1 MEFGD
6 TIIEKLTKDKL
17 EMKRFFLILTV
28 ILALCA
34 ITLPR
39 RTYASESAEYSI
51 SGDGSE
57 YSLSLSGEI
66 IRRGEMDEILLSVP
80 DGSSVRFSGVET
92 CSSFEIPGG
101 SYIFSGELT
110 LLSGG
115 ITVREGSELSLIGL
129 TLDASDG
136 DSVAISVRGGT
147 LTIDSS
153 EIVGGELGAILVDYS
168 ERGVATIRNS
178 SVCSASYG
186 AAVRVHSGSL
196 SVFSGSISNT
206 LGVAIESR
214 ASLSLAGEPEISGVL
229 YDICAS
235 RAVALS
241 VSDEEYLARHALD
254 LMYDGIF
261 SEGEAYEIFTK
272 ASESA
277 VSRAS
282 VFDKNGKKYTLSY
295 FSESPVDGED
305 SVAMVYLPHEVRFF
319 DGARELSCI
328 RALKGEI
335 ITPPEAPE
343 RTGYEFSCWTTAS
356 GETPDLS
363 LALSGNMTL
372 YSKYRLVAPS
382 FRISSLSV
390 GYTGEEYA
398 LAFSE
403 ISHPMDE
410 LGGFAE
416 LVWYKSGEIISR
428 AGSVAIRDVADS
440 GEYSCLITYSYESD
454 STSVLVEDISVT
466 VRPKEIP
473 IPTLASVPYDGAVKY
488 PMGIDSAVFDFEC
501 DGFTDAGAYEIAVR
515 LIDGENCVFSG
526 TSSERA
532 LVIFEI
538 TKAENRFTTPPE
550 VKSVFEGGALD
561 IRCEALFG
569 EVRLLFSDSPTG
581 EYTAAP
587 PTAAGR
593 YYLCAAVSEGQN
605 YSSLTSEPVEFEI
618 LADYC
623 VSLEIAEREE
633 AMYLAFDRFVGEGVL
648 LLAKY
653 KSGREVSVEMPS
665 VSVRYQRGNYLRYGD
680 SGVILSFGGIS
691 ITYPLTV
698 GKADYPIDALELSE
712 CRITYDGRYHEY
724 SFGNPNIVGRDG
736 IPLTVRA
743 IGGGTN
749 AGEYPIRIIFSSE
762 STDYNIPEEREVV
775 MIIEPCELELS
786 WGDLSFVYDGAK
798 KKPTC
803 SYTDVFG
810 IVRRPE
816 VSGEM
821 VNAGSGYTARAN
833 IENGNY
839 RFTNETVAF
848 EIRKAS
854 YDMSSVEW
862 QGGEFV
868 YNGTLQSVTLVGL
881 PSGVSV
887 VGYTDAGKS
896 DAGAYLAYA
905 TLTYD
910 EQNYERPE
918 IEPHAWTIHKASYDL
933 SDFQIESETAV
944 FDGMEHYPRVT
955 GNAPTGA
962 DGIELRYSFSRG
974 VTHVSDG
981 SVAVRVEFSTESD
994 NYTVPDARVVYVT
1007 VLPKE
1012 VSVVWYGSELTYNGD
1027 AILPRA
1033 ECAECEIEV
1042 LGAGIDAGSY
1052 TATARSKNSD
1062 YTVTN
1067 SSFDFVIRKAENR
1080 FLNEIEVSPV
1090 YTERDISHNA
1100 HSLFGEVSILVF
1112 SDAECTVPTE
1122 ISEGGRYYLV
1132 FQVSESQNY
1141 TALRSDSI
1149 EITVVELS
1157 ITNVSAE
1164 LLRTDF
1170 LAFESLR
1177 SEDFVLTVYY
1187 NDGTSIECDI
1197 SEVTIEYQ
1205 RASSFRRGDTEVA
1218 IGFGGYRE
1226 VCSVSVDF
1234 ATLDLSGVIWEGVT
1248 HTYDGQE
1255 KRPAPTYLPA
1265 GVSVTGFVE
1274 GGGTL
1279 AGEYDLTPIIS
1290 YDTEN
1295 YILGTVE
1302 PVKMVINKQIVPSP
1316 SDFSVEYDG
1325 KAHNPS
1331 SDDSRLS
1338 YAPLGEIREVGEY
1351 EVSVT
1356 LFDSANYELS
1366 GADSFTVT
1374 VTPRE
1379 LYITVIEACMLPD
1392 GTLVDLKYD
1401 ITGGSLAEGDELL
1414 LIPVL
1419 CDGAVGATSEN
1430 KNYTLRVTAG
1440 ELIEGSRSIG
1450 DLKVAL
1456 VTVGISVFVLLIAG
1470 VVYLCRRRLFKSLI
1484 ASGTA
1489 MPVNEA
1495 LPAPPPLKVIEVKPE
1510 TPEPEADQERNESEE
1525 VEDKSEEDPPE
1536 ESGAND
1542 LMERAEKIGKVEIDM
1557 EKADTLITDALAK
1570 DLIKRADRPIRT
1582 AGSERCVINV
1592 DTLSEYFYPGERID
1606 INVLKR
1612 RGLIPQSACFVKI
1625 LARGRVDK
1633 PLSVYANEFTPAAV
1647 KMIVLSGG
1655 EAVKA
1660 QTVREKEN

>member
-1 MEFGD
+1 MKFGD

-17 EMKRFFLILTV
+17 EMKRIFLILTV

-39 RTYASESAEYSI
+39 RTFASESAEYSI

-92 CSSFEIPGG
+92 CSSFEIPAG
-101 SYIFSGELT
+101 SYTFSGELT

-129 TLDASDG
+129 TLDSSDG

-153 EIVGGELGAILVDYS
+153 EIVGGELGAMLVDYS

-178 SVCSASYG
+178 SVRSASYG
-186 AAVRVHSGSL
+186 AAVRVLSGSL

-282 VFDKNGKKYTLSY
+282 VFDKNGKKYALSY

-328 RALKGEI
+328 RALRGEI

-343 RTGYEFSCWTTAS
+343 RIGYEFSCWTTAS

-363 LALSGNMTL
+363 LALSGDMTL

-416 LVWYKSGEIISR
+416 LVWYKSGEVVSR
-428 AGSVAIRDVADS
+428 AGSVGIRAVADS

-454 STSVLVEDISVT
+454 SSSVLVEDISVT
-466 VRPKEIP
+466 VSPKEISL
-473 IPTLASVPYDGAVKY
+473 PTVRSVPYDGTLKY
-488 PMGIDSAVFDFEC
+488 PQGIDRALFELEC
-501 DGFTDAGAYEIAVR
+501 DGFTDAGVYEIPVR
-515 LIDGENCVFSG
+515 LVDEDNCVFSD
-526 TSSERA
+526 TDTTTA
-532 LVIFEI
+532 LLIFEI
-538 TKAENRFTTPPE
+538 TKAENRFTTLPE
-550 VKSVFEGGALD
+550 VKSVFEGGTLD
-561 IRCEALFG
+561 IKCEALFG
-569 EVRLLFSDSPTG
+569 EVVFVFSDSPSG
-581 EYTAAP
+581 EYTATP
-587 PTAAGR
+587 PTDAGR
-593 YYLCAAVSEGQN
+593 YYLCATVGEGQN

-633 AMYLAFDRFVGEGVL
+633 TEYSAFDRFVGDGVL

-724 SFGNPNIVGRDG
+724 SFENPNIVGRDG

-762 STDYNIPEEREVV
+762 STDYNIPEEREAV
-775 MIIEPCELELS
+775 MIIGPCELELS
-786 WGDLSFVYDGAK
+786 WGELSFVYDGGK

-816 VSGEM
+816 VTGEM
-821 VNAGSGYTARAN
+821 VGAGSGYTAYAN

-868 YNGTLQSVTLVGL
+868 YNGARQSVTLVGL

-887 VGYTDAGKS
+887 VGYTDAVES
-896 DAGAYLAYA
+896 NAGSYLAYA
-905 TLTYD
+905 TLSYD
-910 EQNYERPE
+910 DQNYERPE
-918 IEPHAWTIHKASYDL
+918 IEPYAWTIHKASYDL
-933 SDFQIESETAV
+933 SDFKIENETAV
-944 FDGMEHYPRVT
+944 FDGTEHYPRVT
-955 GNAPTGA
+955 GSVPTGV

-981 SVAVRVEFSTESD
+981 SVGVRVEFSTQSD
-994 NYTVPDARVVYVT
+994 NYTAPAARVVYVT

-1012 VSVVWYGSELTYNGD
+1012 VSVVWYGSELIYNGG

-1033 ECAECEIEV
+1033 ECAECEVEV
-1042 LGAGIDAGSY
+1042 LGAGIEAGSY
-1052 TATARSKNSD
+1052 TATARSKNPD

-1067 SSFDFVIRKAENR
+1067 SSFEFVIAKAENR

-1090 YTERDISHNA
+1090 YTDREISHNA
-1100 HSLFGEVSILVF
+1100 RSLFGEVRILVF
-1112 SDAECTVPTE
+1112 SDAECTAPAE
-1122 ISEGGRYYLV
+1122 INAGGRYYLV
-1132 FQVSESQNY
+1132 FEVSESQNY
-1141 TALRSDSI
+1141 TALHSEAI
-1149 EITVVELS
+1149 EILAVELS
-1157 ITNVSAE
+1157 ITDISAE

-1170 LAFESLR
+1170 FAFESLLT
-1177 SEDFVLTVYY
+1177 EDFILTAYY
-1187 NDGTSIECDI
+1187 NDGTSRTCDI
-1197 SEVTIEYQ
+1197 SKVTVEYQ
-1205 RASSFRRGDTEVA
+1205 RASSFRRGDTEVTLVFA
-1218 IGFGGYRE
+1218 EHRE
-1226 VCSVSVDF
+1226 VCAVSVDF

-1248 HTYDGQE
+1248 HTYDGAE
-1255 KRPAPTYLPA
+1255 KHPTPTALPD
-1265 GVSVTGFVE
+1265 GVSVLGFVE

-1295 YILGTVE
+1295 YILIAVE

-1325 KAHNPS
+1325 KAHNPTT
-1331 SDDSRLS
+1331 DDSRLS
-1338 YAPLGEIREVGEY
+1338 YAFSGEIRSVGEY
-1351 EVSVT
+1351 EVSVM
-1356 LFDSANYELS
+1356 LSDSANYELS

-1379 LYITVIEACMLPD
+1379 LYITVIEACMLPG
-1392 GTLVDLKYD
+1392 GTLGELKYD
-1401 ITGGSLAEGDELL
+1401 ITGGSIAEGDELS

-1419 CDGAVGATSEN
+1419 CDGKVSVTCDSG
-1430 KNYTLRVTAG
+1430 NYVIRVTPG
-1440 ELIEGSRSIG
+1440 ELIGGSRGIG
-1450 DLKVAL
+1450 DLKVVL
-1456 VTVGISVFVLLIAG
+1456 VTVCISVFVLLIAG
-1470 VVYLCRRRLFKSLI
+1470 AVYLCRRRLFKRLI
-1484 ASGTA
+1484 ASATPA
-1489 MPVNEA
+1489 PVNEA
-1495 LPAPPPLKVIEVKPE
+1495 LPAPPPVRVVEVKPE
-1510 TPEPEADQERNESEE
+1510 PVEPKTEQKLKEKEE
-1525 VEDKSEEDPPE
+1525 EEEKSEEEPARE
-1536 ESGAND
+1536 AVASN

-1570 DLIKRADRPIRT
+1570 DLIKRAERPIRT

-1592 DTLSEYFYPGERID
+1592 DTLSEYFYPGERVD
-1606 INVLKR
+1606 INSLKKL
-1612 RGLIPQSACFVKI
+1612 GLIPQSASFVKV

-1660 QTVREKEN
+1660 QTVREKED